1 MNARGRILSA
11 LAAASMA
18 LSPVA
23 AAQVPP
29 DDLFKP
35 MTTDQI
41 DQFVDALRSN
51 IPLAI
56 RPQNSSQQVDSD
68 LAGLWA
74 GSKTKVES
82 SMGPLVLRF
91 RPKTDVLLSLADVGG
106 VAEKTVLDYFDVT
119 VTMKGGR
126 VVVEHSHFS
135 DRRDVGGVLSR
146 IDRLKDPT
154 RSAFI
159 QGQKQSGFY
168 VSIPT
173 ARDPMASWGFM
184 VCPREMS
191 VEFLGGSR
199 SISLKPSSYELSEVM
214 STADMS
220 VQSTLATAGQKGK
233 VSVQLFASPGLPE
246 PKSKRDEAVS
256 TVPTGA
262 LLYSPATP
270 FDFSRFAP
278 SHDVQLG
285 LVALVEMQNKVGY
298 IRRHYFSHQRLL
310 HRTDEPSP
318 VKLVIGRTAVRSD
331 LGDCYMVF
339 EQRYSWMTYDKQPA
353 TFK

>member
-1 MNARGRILSA
+1 
-11 LAAASMA
+11 
-18 LSPVA
+18 
-23 AAQVPP
+23 
-29 DDLFKP
+29 

-56 RPQNSSQQVDSD
+56 RPMDESQQVDSD

-91 RPKTDVLLSLADVGG
+91 RPKTEVLLALGEDGG
-106 VAEKTVLDYFDVT
+106 VAEKTVLDHFEAT
-119 VTMKGGR
+119 ISMKGGR
-126 VVVEHSHFS
+126 VLVEHSHYN
-135 DRRDVGGVLSR
+135 DRRDAGGMLAR
-146 IDRLKDPT
+146 IDRFKDPT

-168 VSIPT
+168 VSVPT
-173 ARDPMASWGFM
+173 ARDPMSSWGFM
-184 VCPREMS
+184 LCPRDLS
-191 VEFLGGSR
+191 VEFAGGSR
-199 SISLKPSSYELSEVM
+199 SISLKPSPYELYEVM

-220 VQSTLATAGQKGK
+220 VQSTLATAGQKGR
-233 VSVQLFASPGLPE
+233 VTVQLFSSPGLPE
-246 PKSKRDEAVS
+246 PKSQRDEAVS

-270 FDFSRFAP
+270 FDYYRFAP
-278 SHDVQLG
+278 ATDAQVG

-298 IRRHYFSHQRLL
+298 IRRQYFSHQRLI
-310 HRTDEPSP
+310 HKTDEPSP

-339 EQRYSWMTYDKQPA
+339 EERHSWMTYDKKPA
-353 TFK
+353 TFQ